1 LHLILELQS
10 RTLQW
15 TISYHLS
22 HPAAYQYQFRPTRAR
37 RGLVGVVS
45 NACISATNTRDV
57 AKYRRRLRL
66 RSTREYF

>member
-22 HPAAYQYQFRPTRAR
+22 HPAA
-37 RGLVGVVS
+37 
-45 NACISATNTRDV
+45 
-57 AKYRRRLRL
+57 
-66 RSTREYF
+66 